1 MVNSLFYKFIL
12 LLLFVFSCSSM
23 YAQKVA
29 RGTVVRSYAK
39 VSSDS
44 VRPRNVVVKKRK
56 PIVGVEGNTLKKK
69 KSVKTKVDSLELQ
82 PLNYRLG
89 ERVIMRGDSGRDVR
103 SLAKVLVNK
112 LYIDEAS
119 LVYTAN
125 GGVLYEEGLIK
136 AVKLFQEFNGLPV
149 DGVVGKE
156 VVKALR
162 RRK

>member
-1 MVNSLFYKFIL
+1 M
-12 LLLFVFSCSSM
+12 
-23 YAQKVA
+23 
-29 RGTVVRSYAK
+29 
-39 VSSDS
+39 
-44 VRPRNVVVKKRK
+44 
-56 PIVGVEGNTLKKK
+56 
-69 KSVKTKVDSLELQ
+69 KTKVDSLELQ

-119 LVYTAN
+119 LVYTAD